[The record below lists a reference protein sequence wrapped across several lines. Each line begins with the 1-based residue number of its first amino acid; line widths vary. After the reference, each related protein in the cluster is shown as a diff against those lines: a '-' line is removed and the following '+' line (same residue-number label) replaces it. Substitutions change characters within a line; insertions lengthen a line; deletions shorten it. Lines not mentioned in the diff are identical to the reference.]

1 MPIADILVLLDGTPA
16 SMHRLDI
23 ACTMAADQGAHV
35 VGLRCINPLSQ
46 VMLYADPSAGYLIAD
61 LLAKLRT
68 EALAQAGALEAAF
81 RAATEKAGVAAEWRL
96 VESAALDHIAVHARY
111 ADIVV
116 LGQPDPAHARPG
128 MDALI
133 EEALFNGGRPV
144 LVIPHATTLSRV
156 GQRILLGW
164 NASREST
171 RAAHDALPLLQRAQ
185 SVLVFAANP
194 RTGVT
199 GMGDLPGADIARH
212 LARHGVPVDVRQGH
226 SDDLSGG
233 EMLLNEAANLG
244 ADMIVIGGY
253 GHSRWR
259 EMVLGGVTRT
269 LMRQMTVPVL
279 MSH

>member
-1 MPIADILVLLDGTPA
+1 MPIADILVLLDSTPA
-16 SMHRLDI
+16 SMRRLDI
-23 ACTMAADQGAHV
+23 ACAMAAEHGAHV
-35 VGLRCINPLSQ
+35 VGLRCLDPLSH
-46 VMLYADPSAGYLIAD
+46 VMLSADPSAGLLIAD
-61 LLAKLRT
+61 LLAKLRA
-68 EALAQAGALEAAF
+68 EALVQAGALEASF
-81 RAATEKAGVAAEWRL
+81 RAATEKAGVPGEWRL
-96 VESAALDHIAVHARY
+96 VEGAALDNIAMHARY
-111 ADIVV
+111 ADIVL
-116 LGQPDPAHARPG
+116 LGQPDPAQGGPG

-194 RTGVT
+194 RSGLS

-212 LARHGVPVDVRQGH
+212 LARHAVPVEVRQGQ

-233 EMLLNEAANLG
+233 EMLLNEATEMG
-244 ADMIVIGGY
+244 ADMIVMGGY